1 MPVVTLTPAFMASGL
16 VAQPGDKRTEYCDT
30 EVRGLLIECRSA
42 ANAVPTWYLRY
53 KANGK
58 TTYTRLGNVQDLGLA
73 QARRQAITLKAQH
86 ILAPKRAVEAKAPIG
101 TMTLDVFMRDHY
113 FGHAKAHKRSWKRD
127 DQLYRIRIAPKF
139 GSLALSAI
147 SRRDVQVFHNGLLAE
162 GLSPASADHHAKLLR
177 RVCNLAVEQELLEKN
192 PLKGFQLFNVS
203 NELNDAP
210 DDDGIQRLLEVLRT
224 DANRPVCLI
233 LMFLLSTGARLNE
246 ALQARWAQVEIEHGV
261 WLIPA
266 TNSKSK
272 RIRSVPL
279 NDSALYVLE
288 QIGTR
293 RSGEYVFP
301 NPQTGRPYVTIT
313 RVWYRLRKKAL
324 LPNMRIHSYRHFF
337 ASQLVSNGRSLYEVQ
352 QLLGHQNPMTSIRY
366 SRLSKRALQDA
377 ANAASVI
384 VRRPVVAVA
393 AEPEAKAA

>member
-1 MPVVTLTPAFMASGL
+1 MPVLNFNPAFMATGL
-16 VAQPGDKRTEYCDT
+16 VCPPDKKRIEYCDT
-30 EVRGLLIECRSA
+30 DVPGLLIECRSA
-42 ANAVPTWYLRY
+42 PNAVPTWYLRY

-58 TTYTRLGNVQDLGLA
+58 TAYTRLGNVQDLGLA
-73 QARRQAITLKAQH
+73 QARKQAITLKAH
-86 ILAPKRAVEAKAPIG
+86 HTLAPKLAVEAKAPMG
-101 TMTLDVFMRDHY
+101 AMTLDVFMRDHY
-113 FGHAKAHKRSWKRD
+113 MPHAKAHKRSWKRD
-127 DQLYRIRIAPKF
+127 DQLYRLRIAPKF

-147 SRRDVQVFHNGLLAE
+147 SRRDVQVFHNGLIAE

-177 RVCNLAVEQELLEKN
+177 RVCNLALEHDLLEKN

-224 DANRPVCLI
+224 DHNRPVCMI
-233 LMFLLSTGARLNE
+233 LMFLLSTGARLRE
-246 ALQARWAQVEIEHGV
+246 ALQARWAQVQIEHGV

-288 QIGTR
+288 EVGTR
-293 RSGEYVFP
+293 SNSEYVFP
-301 NPQTGRPYVTIT
+301 NPQTGKPFVSIS
-313 RVWYRLRKKAL
+313 RVWYRIRKKAL
-324 LPNMRIHSYRHFF
+324 LPTMRAHSCRHFF
-337 ASQLVSNGRSLYEVQ
+337 ASTLVSNGRSLYEVQ
-352 QLLGHQNPMTSIRY
+352 QLLGHQNPITSMRY
-366 SRLSKRALQDA
+366 ARLSKRALQEA
-377 ANAASVI
+377 SNAASVI
-384 VRRPVVAVA
+384 VRKPVVVA